1 MIGYTYLAKWRKGDL
16 EVEQEGKFLPKLR
29 AVPHLALWTEGML
42 AEKKPLLP
50 VILLASGPK
59 LA

>member
-16 EVEQEGKFLPKLR
+16 EVEQEGKFLLKLR

-42 AEKKPLLP
+42 AEKSLYFP
-50 VILLASGPK
+50 SSS
-59 LA
+59 